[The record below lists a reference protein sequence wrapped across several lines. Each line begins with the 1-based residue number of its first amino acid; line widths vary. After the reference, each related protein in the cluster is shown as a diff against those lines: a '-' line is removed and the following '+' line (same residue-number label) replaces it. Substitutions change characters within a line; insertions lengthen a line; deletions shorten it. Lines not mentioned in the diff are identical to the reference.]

1 MKACNI
7 YPYDLNERTSVI
19 IGIYQF
25 ENYFAFWKFLVLGL
39 SNNLLDI
46 EPTVVN
52 FERLFYK

>member
-25 ENYFAFWKFLVLGL
+25 ANYFAFWKFLVLGL
-39 SNNLLDI
+39 SSNLLDI
-46 EPTVVN
+46 EPTAVN